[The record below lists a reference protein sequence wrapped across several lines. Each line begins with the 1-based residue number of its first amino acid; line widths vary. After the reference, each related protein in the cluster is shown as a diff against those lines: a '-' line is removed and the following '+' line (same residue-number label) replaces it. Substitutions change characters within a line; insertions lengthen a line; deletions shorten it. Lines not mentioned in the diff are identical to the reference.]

1 MASDPMLKIH
11 SNRLALLFALP
22 VTALA
27 GTADVMD
34 VKVRCASTCS
44 FDVTVKHADTGWDHY
59 ANKWEVVAPSG
70 DILGTRTL
78 FHPHVDE
85 QPFTRSLSGVAVP
98 PDVTEVIVRAY
109 DSVHEGGGRE
119 VRVDIPK

>member
-1 MASDPMLKIH
+1 MLKRH
-11 SNRLALLFALP
+11 AKALNLLFALP

-27 GTADVMD
+27 GTADVID
-34 VKVRCASTCS
+34 VKVRCATTCS
-44 FDVTVKHADTGWDHY
+44 FDVTVQHADAGWDHY
-59 ANKWEVVAPSG
+59 ANKWEVVAPNG
-70 DILGTRTL
+70 QILGTRTL

-85 QPFTRSLSGVAVP
+85 QPFTRSLRGVAVP

-119 VRVDIPK
+119 FRVEIPK